1 MTRWDFLRCG
11 SVVLLCVLGVRMVDG
26 RAVRTQAVEAFY
38 KGRTVTLVIP
48 TTTGGINDLSGRL
61 VARHLGRFIPGQPNL
76 VPENRASN
84 SGVDLLN
91 HFQTDAVRDGSIIA
105 VIQRAVPQLAVQG
118 DPEAKF
124 DPQELTWLGSLS
136 NFSSDAYMLV
146 VNSSHSAKTVA
157 DLEKPGITATIGA
170 GEPGSTNLS
179 LALIAK
185 AMGFNLDVVG
195 GYAGAAALSEAMR
208 TGELDGQVI
217 GLVSI
222 SANQPAMWSGESVR
236 PLIQFGR
243 TSRHPQLPDVPT
255 GRELTSDPDMLAV
268 LDFAELPF
276 FMALPFVAPPGLPP
290 DRAAA
295 LRSAFMAMCQDPA
308 FLEDARKVKLDISP
322 IDGEAVRALLAK
334 SAATPKEVIARY
346 NEISGMTN

>member
-26 RAVRTQAVEAFY
+26 RPVRAQAVEEFY

-76 VPENRASN
+76 VPENRVSN

-91 HFQTDAVRDGSIIA
+91 HFQTDAARDGSIIA

-124 DPQELTWLGSLS
+124 DPQALTWLGSLS

-146 VNSSHSAKTVA
+146 VNSSHSARTVA

-170 GEPGSTNLS
+170 GEPGSSNLS

-208 TGELDGQVI
+208 KGELDGQVI

-222 SANQPAMWSGESVR
+222 SANQPAMWNGESVR

-243 TSRHPQLPDVPT
+243 TSRHPRLADVPT

-268 LDFAELPF
+268 LEFAELPF

-295 LRSAFMAMCQDPA
+295 LRSAFMAMCKDPA

-334 SAATPKEVIARY
+334 SAATPKDVIVRY